1 MIKPRKTVQKMQPYF
16 VNDRP
21 CRIKLDANEGSSYL
35 LDSIDGTQM
44 IESLAGKGS
53 FRANLYPDSDCVSLR
68 EKLAQ
73 YYGCRKENIVI
84 GNGSSELI
92 HFVISTYCEPGDR
105 VLTFS
110 PGFSMYD
117 IYCQL
122 CEAEIVKLESGK
134 DFEQDIDR
142 LIEKARETA
151 PKVVILCNPNNPT
164 GYVNSREDV
173 IRLAKALP
181 DTVIA
186 VDEAYADFG
195 DQSVVSEI
203 ENFSNLVVLRTM
215 SKAFGLANLRV
226 GCAVACEAMASDIW
240 KVKVPYNLNG
250 PSQLLAELAL
260 ENRDRIEPYIQQVN
274 RERAKLT
281 EAVNGKADPAEAS
294 ETPAEAPAAAEAA
307 PSGKASAAETAA
319 ASASTA
325 DGRPLLRAYPSGAN
339 FVLIES
345 PDIDLER
352 ELFERGIA
360 IRSFGGSLE
369 GFYRISIGEPDQNQE
384 VIKAIGEIIT
394 IEERRRGYEQR

>member
-35 LDSIDGTQM
+35 LDSIDGPQM
-44 IESLAGKGS
+44 IESLAGNGS

-73 YYGCRKENIVI
+73 YYSCKKENIVI

-134 DFEQDIDR
+134 DFEQNIDS
-142 LIEKARETA
+142 LIEKARETD

-173 IRLAKALP
+173 IRLVEALP
-181 DTVIA
+181 GTVIA

-226 GCAVACEAMASDIW
+226 GCAVACEAVASDIW

-250 PSQLLAELAL
+250 PSQILAEMAL
-260 ENRDRIEPYIQQVN
+260 ENSERIEPYIRQVN
-274 RERAKLT
+274 EEREKLIA
-281 EAVNGKADPAEAS
+281 AVNAQSYPDTAAATSEVTAS
-294 ETPAEAPAAAEAA
+294 AAEAA
-307 PSGKASAAETAA
+307 AVQ
-319 ASASTA
+319 A
-325 DGRPLLRAYPSGAN
+325 DGRPFLRAYPSGAN

-345 PDIDLER
+345 PDIDLEDA
-352 ELFERGIA
+352 LLERGIA
-360 IRSFGGSLE
+360 IRSFGGSLA

-384 VIKAIGEIIT
+384 VIKAIREIKNS
-394 IEERRRGYEQR
+394 EERRRGYDNRQTNPGR

>member
-35 LDSIDGTQM
+35 LDSVSNAKVL
-44 IESLAGKGS
+44 ESLAEKS
-53 FRANLYPDSDCVSLR
+53 IFSANLYPDSDCVSLR
-68 EKLAQ
+68 EKLSA

-134 DFEQDIDR
+134 AFEQDIDS
-142 LIEKARETA
+142 LIEKARETD

-164 GYVNSREDV
+164 GYVNSREEV
-173 IRLAKALP
+173 IRLVKALP

-195 DQSVVSEI
+195 DQSVLSEI

-226 GCAVACEAMASDIW
+226 GCAVACEAVASDIW

-250 PSQLLAELAL
+250 PSQILAEMAL
-260 ENRDRIEPYIQQVN
+260 ENSDRIAPYVQQVN
-274 RERAKLT
+274 EERAKLI
-281 EAVNGKADPAEAS
+281 EAVNARGD
-294 ETPAEAPAAAEAA
+294 
-307 PSGKASAAETAA
+307 SA
-319 ASASTA
+319 A
-325 DGRPLLRAYPSGAN
+325 DGRPLVRSYPSGAN
-339 FVLIES
+339 FVLTES
-345 PDIDLER
+345 PDINLEE
-352 ELFERGIA
+352 ELLRRGIA
-360 IRSFGGSLE
+360 IRSFGGSLA

-384 VIKAIGEIIT
+384 VIQAIEEIIS
-394 IEERRRGYEQR
+394 IEERRRGYDNRQTNPGR

>member
-73 YYGCRKENIVI
+73 YYGCRKENMVI

-173 IRLAKALP
+173 IRLVKALP
-181 DTVIA
+181 DTVVA

-281 EAVNGKADPAEAS
+281 EAVNGQADSVAAS
-294 ETPAEAPAAAEAA
+294 ETPAEA
-307 PSGKASAAETAA
+307 TAA

-384 VIKAIGEIIT
+384 VIKAIVEIIT
-394 IEERRRGYEQR
+394 IEERRSGYEQR

>member
-44 IESLAGKGS
+44 IASLAGKGS

-173 IRLAKALP
+173 IRLVKALP
-181 DTVIA
+181 DTVVA

-281 EAVNGKADPAEAS
+281 EAVNGQADSVAAS
-294 ETPAEAPAAAEAA
+294 ETPAEAP
-307 PSGKASAAETAA
+307 AA

-384 VIKAIGEIIT
+384 AIKAIGEIIT

>member
-195 DQSVVSEI
+195 DQSLVSEI

-281 EAVNGKADPAEAS
+281 EAVNGK
-294 ETPAEAPAAAEAA
+294 
-307 PSGKASAAETAA
+307 
-319 ASASTA
+319 
-325 DGRPLLRAYPSGAN
+325 PLMKAYPSGAN

>member
-44 IESLAGKGS
+44 IASLAGKGS

-73 YYGCRKENIVI
+73 YYGCRKENMVI

-181 DTVIA
+181 DTVVA

-281 EAVNGKADPAEAS
+281 EAVNGKDDAVAS
-294 ETPAEAPAAAEAA
+294 SDPAAASEISAEAA
-307 PSGKASAAETAA
+307 APAPAQGAASGK
-319 ASASTA
+319 
-325 DGRPLLRAYPSGAN
+325 PLMKAYPSGAN

>member
-44 IESLAGKGS
+44 IASLAGKGS

-73 YYGCRKENIVI
+73 YYGCRKENMVI

-173 IRLAKALP
+173 IRLVKALP
-181 DTVIA
+181 DTVVA

-260 ENRDRIEPYIQQVN
+260 ENRDRIEPYI
-274 RERAKLT
+274 
-281 EAVNGKADPAEAS
+281 
-294 ETPAEAPAAAEAA
+294 
-307 PSGKASAAETAA
+307 
-319 ASASTA
+319 
-325 DGRPLLRAYPSGAN
+325 
-339 FVLIES
+339 
-345 PDIDLER
+345 
-352 ELFERGIA
+352 
-360 IRSFGGSLE
+360 
-369 GFYRISIGEPDQNQE
+369 
-384 VIKAIGEIIT
+384 
-394 IEERRRGYEQR
+394 